1 MSRNVADAR
10 RGRFVFVIP
19 IKRAGRTTMLSI
31 KINEFQKI
39 PSQNVNGRPLL
50 RVCGGDG
57 EHAFS
62 RHLLRFS
69 ARDFLLDLS
78 FVSPVV
84 YAHLMT

>member
-50 RVCGGDG
+50 RVCGGDL
-57 EHAFS
+57 A
-62 RHLLRFS
+62 RTRF
-69 ARDFLLDLS
+69 FPPS
-78 FVSPVV
+78 FAVFR
-84 YAHLMT
+84 T